1 MKFIKSLLIVLS
13 ILIFTGCDSFLDLD
27 PQQSID
33 TNKVLTNAENIELT
47 LVGTYP
53 IVRDAYGQNMFH
65 FSELLADNGEFDF
78 RGTFSQ
84 PRDLINKDL
93 VDNFSWADDAWNLA
107 YDAINRTNIVLDYK
121 DVLAESDQ
129 DEISGQAM
137 FLRGLLYFDMVRFY
151 AKPYVA
157 GQANNQP
164 GVPLVLHSNFDVSKV
179 EYPERATVDEVYDQ
193 AITDLTLA
201 KSLLGED
208 SFYANKYAAAA
219 ILSRIY
225 LQKGMYEE
233 AAIEANFVIINS
245 GFDLAEVPFKAYNNE
260 SNGIE
265 DVFTFQQN
273 NDDNIGES
281 NAGMAT
287 FYASTD
293 ATGRSDFQITN
304 VQMDKYEPGD
314 LRGEVQVDLGNG
326 SKIGDVKSI
335 YYLGFGSNS
344 RGGTFCAKW
353 LDFKTNLTFVRLA
366 EMYLTRA
373 EGNFE
378 AATVLGATPLDD
390 INKIRE
396 RAGLDP
402 LGALTQAAIR
412 KERKL
417 ELAYEGFRLHDVK
430 RWKESVG
437 TLAYDDPTLVMPI
450 PKREIDVNDKL
461 TQNEGY

>member
-1 MKFIKSLLIVLS
+1 MKYIKSLLIVLS
-13 ILIFTGCDSFLDLD
+13 ILIFTGCDSILDLD

-33 TNKVLTNAENIELT
+33 TNLVLTTAENIELT

-65 FSELLADNGEFDF
+65 FSELLADNGEFEF

-93 VDNFSWADDAWNLA
+93 VDNFSWGNDAWNLA

-121 DVLAESDQ
+121 DVLAESDR

-137 FLRGLLYFDMVRFY
+137 FLRGLMYFDMVRFY

-164 GVPLVLHSNFDVSKV
+164 GVPLMLHSNFDVSKV
-179 EYPERATVDEVYDQ
+179 EYPERATVDAVYDQ
-193 AITDLTLA
+193 AISDLSMA
-201 KSLLGED
+201 KTLLGED
-208 SFYANKYAAAA
+208 SFYANRFAAAA

-233 AAIEANFVIINS
+233 AAIEANYVITEG
-245 GFDLAEVPFKAYNNE
+245 GFDLTEVPFDAYNNE
-260 SNGIE
+260 TNGFE

-304 VQMDKYEPGD
+304 VETDKYEAGD
-314 LRGEVQVDLGNG
+314 LRGEIQTDLDED
-326 SKIGDVKSI
+326 SKINDVKSI

-344 RGGTFCAKW
+344 TGGNYCAKW
-353 LDFKTNLTFVRLA
+353 LDFKTNLTFIRLA

-378 AATVLGATPLDD
+378 AGTTLGATPLDD
-390 INKIRE
+390 INKIRY
-396 RAGLDP
+396 RAGLV
-402 LGALTQAAIR
+402 LIGSVTQSIIR
-412 KERKL
+412 NERKL
-417 ELAYEGFRLHDVK
+417 ELAFEGFRLHDIK

-437 TLAYDDPTLVMPI
+437 TLAYDDPSLVMPI